1 MVETIFAGRYRF
13 IEELGRGSNGPV
25 WRCYDEN
32 LSREIALKR
41 FAPNMPNIV
50 AYEEA
55 GLLTRLASDHIL
67 KVSNADTYLDI
78 PYIATD
84 VALSTAEHEL
94 EASPWGLPPD
104 SVLRWSRH
112 LLVGLS
118 VTHDFGLVHRDV
130 KPANI
135 FLDRHGRALLG
146 DFGLARLDEG
156 QGVPAGGTPRIRAPE
171 MFDRGVGTKVS
182 DLYSAGVSMY
192 RLLTGVWPF
201 DTEAQVLTGRFARLR
216 SVAPHVP
223 RRLAD
228 RIERALRRDP
238 AERYSSAQAM
248 NRDLGASGLLER
260 IWYPIEPHEHHSRC
274 WLERR
279 TRGTG
284 TAVCVVASGPTYALD
299 VRRDTATRPRIT
311 PLCTSGVRTRDLAKR
326 LAATFDELVRLGR

>member
-13 IEELGRGSNGPV
+13 IEQLGRGSNGPV

-32 LSREIALKR
+32 LSKEIALKR

-67 KVSNADTYLDI
+67 KVSNADTYEDI

-84 VALSTAEHEL
+84 VAASTAEHEL
-94 EASPWGLPPD
+94 EESHRGLPPD
-104 SVLRWSRH
+104 TVLRWSRH

-135 FLDRHGRALLG
+135 FLDGHGRALLG

-171 MFDRGVGTKVS
+171 MFDHGVGTLVS

-192 RLLTGVWPF
+192 RLLTGAWPF
-201 DTEAQVLTGRFARLR
+201 ETEAQVLSGHFARLR
-216 SVAPHVP
+216 TLAPNVP

-228 RIERALRRDP
+228 RVERALRRD
-238 AERYSSAQAM
+238 AARRYSSAQAM

-260 IWYPIEPHEHHSRC
+260 IWYPIEPHEDHSRC
-274 WLERR
+274 WQERR

-284 TAVCVVASGPTYALD
+284 TALCVIASGPSYVLD

-311 PLCTSGVRTRDLAKR
+311 ALCTSGVRPSELPKR